1 MRLSSPVPHKRARI
15 EIIPLID
22 IMFFLLASF
31 MMVSLSQTHM
41 KGIRVNLPAAKGPPP
56 SGVKDFVSVK
66 VLEGNAVFFDNQ
78 YVPEDQVLPRLFDL
92 HRGNP
97 DIKISI
103 SAAPALAPL
112 LFPRQFLRMS
122 RAVHPSARAQ
132 SRNGSALIA
141 SPSAR
146 FVQARPVTF
155 GCFVYRLPRGPRNAP
170 KILQARHQ
178 AHRLPVP
185 NHLRQRAPENTW
197 KWRLLS
203 VSHFL
208 RTIL

>member
-1 MRLSSPVPHKRARI
+1 MRISSPVPHKRARI

-41 KGIRVNLPAAKGPPP
+41 KGIRVNLPAAQGPPP

-78 YVPEDQVLPRLFDL
+78 YLPDDQVLPRLFEL

-103 SAAPALAPL
+103 SAAPTAVYGDVIGVLDKVRQVGITKVGYQIRAASAPGT
-112 LFPRQFLRMS
+112 
-122 RAVHPSARAQ
+122 SAPAP
-132 SRNGSALIA
+132 GAPPPPGA
-141 SPSAR
+141 PA
-146 FVQARPVTF
+146 P
-155 GCFVYRLPRGPRNAP
+155 PPPGP
-170 KILQARHQ
+170 
-178 AHRLPVP
+178 
-185 NHLRQRAPENTW
+185 
-197 KWRLLS
+197 
-203 VSHFL
+203 
-208 RTIL
+208 